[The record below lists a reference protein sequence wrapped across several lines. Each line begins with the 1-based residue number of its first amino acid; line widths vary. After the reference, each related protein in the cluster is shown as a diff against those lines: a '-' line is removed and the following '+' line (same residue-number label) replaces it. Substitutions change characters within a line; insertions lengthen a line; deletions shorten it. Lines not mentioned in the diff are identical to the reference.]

1 MNEVVN
7 LPVVGDLSS
16 TVQAAKSFESLGITG
31 VLFLMLVVLS
41 VVLFF
46 KSKNNEQLN
55 NLTHSINELVAV
67 SKETINTLQALNSG
81 NNAVIVQKLDTLM
94 STLNKVEST
103 LWELNK
109 K

>member
-1 MNEVVN
+1 MNEIVN
-7 LPVVGDLSS
+7 LPVVSDLSS

-31 VLFLMLVVLS
+31 GLFLMLVVLS

-94 STLNKVEST
+94 ATLNKVEST

>member
-1 MNEVVN
+1 MNEVVSV
-7 LPVVGDLSS
+7 PVVDSLPS
-16 TVQAAKSFESLGITG
+16 VVNAAKSFESLGITG
-31 VLFLMLVVLS
+31 VLFIMLVVLS
-41 VVLFF
+41 IVLFF
-46 KSKNNEQLN
+46 KSKNNDQIQ

-81 NNAVIVQKLDTLM
+81 NNAVIMQKLDTLM
-94 STLNKVEST
+94 TSLNKIEDT